1 MTQTTDPFETF
12 RRLWGP
18 LGLPMP
24 GMSMPTLDPDEVAKR
39 IADLRSI
46 ESWLSMNQNMVRMAI
61 SGLEVQKSALEA
73 MRGGAPAGSGPGA
86 TAAGNPFADVSSQAL
101 TEAML
106 RPFALMQ
113 QAMAAA
119 APPADTPA
127 PKNSKR

>member
-1 MTQTTDPFETF
+1 
-12 RRLWGP
+12 
-18 LGLPMP
+18 
-24 GMSMPTLDPDEVAKR
+24 MPTLDPDEVAKR

-73 MRGGAPAGSGPGA
+73 MRAGTQTGLGSVAAGTAP
-86 TAAGNPFADVSSQAL
+86 GNPFSDLSPQAL

-113 QAMAAA
+113 QALASAT
-119 APPADTPA
+119 PPPGDDPV
-127 PKNSKR
+127 PKVPKR

>member
-1 MTQTTDPFETF
+1 
-12 RRLWGP
+12 
-18 LGLPMP
+18 MP

-73 MRGGAPAGSGPGA
+73 MRAGTRAGLGSAAAGTAP
-86 TAAGNPFADVSSQAL
+86 GNPFSDVSSQAL
-101 TEAML
+101 TEAMF

-113 QAMAAA
+113 EALAAA
-119 APPADTPA
+119 ATPPADDPV
-127 PKNSKR
+127 PKGTKR